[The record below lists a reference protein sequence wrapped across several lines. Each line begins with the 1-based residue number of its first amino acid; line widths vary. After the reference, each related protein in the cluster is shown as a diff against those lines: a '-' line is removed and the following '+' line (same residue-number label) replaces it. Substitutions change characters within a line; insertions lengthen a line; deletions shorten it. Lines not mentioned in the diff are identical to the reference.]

1 MAPEPCAAIVPQT
14 APAQPVPVTLH
25 AMPVAGL
32 ELAAGV
38 KVAEKFALVP
48 ALIEEGPLIE
58 NAKRLVTMM
67 AAAALFDGSA
77 TLVAVSRIVG
87 GDGRICGAVKRPL
100 VLTVPQAAP
109 EQPAPLAVQFTA
121 VFGWPAEETVA

>member
-1 MAPEPCAAIVPQT
+1 
-14 APAQPVPVTLH
+14 
-25 AMPVAGL
+25 MPVAGL

-77 TLVAVSRIVG
+77 ALVAVSRM
-87 GDGRICGAVKRPL
+87 GA
-100 VLTVPQAAP
+100 A
-109 EQPAPLAVQFTA
+109 TA
-121 VFGWPAEETVA
+121 ESAGP